1 MRIFLSSLSWQSWK
15 HQEAYSHVRSNVSVA
30 RRTIVRNKNYKHEHQ
45 YLSIQKKKNKNKV
58 YSCLNGYDA
67 TSSVCWKKLK

>member
-45 YLSIQKKKNKNKV
+45 YLSIQKKKKQK
-58 YSCLNGYDA
+58 
-67 TSSVCWKKLK
+67 